1 MSDVQSAEAGPRT
14 GVRGER
20 SARVRKYAG
29 FAAIAVRQGVTDRA
43 ALLGRVGF
51 YAVILFIFS
60 KLWTVVAEK
69 GAFPGASARDLLW
82 YLALTEWVVLSQP
95 LVHLQI
101 ETDVRSGDI
110 AYRLPRPIS
119 YLGGRLA
126 ESAGDFLLRAASL
139 GVAGVVLAT
148 WMVGGLPDDPRG
160 LLLAAPLGL
169 LAGWVGL
176 CFHAAIGL
184 CAVWLQDCS
193 PVYWIWQKC
202 AFILG
207 GLLLPLEVYPDWL
220 REIASWT
227 PFAAMMHGPGRM
239 AFGWQPE
246 VALGVALALSF
257 WAVAAT
263 GLVVWL
269 YVRAL
274 RVLDVNGG

>member
-1 MSDVQSAEAGPRT
+1 MSDAWTAGDVGPAHDRAPAAT
-14 GVRGER
+14 
-20 SARVRKYAG
+20 ARKYAG
-29 FAAIAVRQGVTDRA
+29 FAAIAIRQGLTDRG
-43 ALLGRVGF
+43 ALLGRLGF

-60 KLWTVVAEK
+60 RLWTVVADK
-69 GAFPGASARDLLW
+69 GAFPDASARDLLW
-82 YLALTEWVVLSQP
+82 YLAVTEWVVLSLP
-95 LVHLQI
+95 WIHLQI
-101 ETDVRSGDI
+101 ENDVRSGDI

-126 ESAGDFLLRAASL
+126 ECAGDFLLRAVTL
-139 GVAGVVLAT
+139 GLAGAVLAS

-160 LLLAAPLGL
+160 LLLVLPLGL
-169 LAGWVGL
+169 LAGWAGL

-207 GLLLPLEVYPDWL
+207 GLLLPLEIYPDWL
-220 REIASWT
+220 REFALWT

-246 VALGVALALSF
+246 VAGIVALKLLF
-257 WAVAAT
+257 WATVAT
-263 GLVVWL
+263 VFVVWL
-269 YVRAL
+269 YGRAL
-274 RVLDVNGG
+274 RALDVNGG